1 MHYENFQKMLSAK
14 MSNYCLS
21 IAQIIFM
28 YVCYWTL
35 YRLPLAFLL
44 HTQSASHFP
53 TDLSQKK
60 NTQIVYSTNNHAAI
74 KMQRKYLPRQL
85 LYVACIKEQINK
97 CCMQQLC
104 QQSAAQRSAKRW
116 NISVLKFD
124 SIRID
129 IIG

>member
-1 MHYENFQKMLSAK
+1 MNALSLATCVFIAYSVRQPL
-14 MSNYCLS
+14 SNRPLS
-21 IAQIIFM
+21 K
-28 YVCYWTL
+28 VV
-35 YRLPLAFLL
+35 
-44 HTQSASHFP
+44 
-53 TDLSQKK
+53 KK

-104 QQSAAQRSAKRW
+104 QQSAAQRPAKRW